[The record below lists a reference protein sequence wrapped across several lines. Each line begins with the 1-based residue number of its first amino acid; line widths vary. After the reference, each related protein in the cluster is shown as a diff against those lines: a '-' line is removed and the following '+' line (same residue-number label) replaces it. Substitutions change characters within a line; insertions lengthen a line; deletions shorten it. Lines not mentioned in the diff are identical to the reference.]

1 MTSLT
6 CSCYAPL
13 CHHPI
18 SLALGSRP
26 LEQPLSGVL
35 SDACAGLKSFFQ
47 SWPLP
52 WPPHFFVAWACLMPV
67 GRGSA
72 CGTAHQSVCLP
83 CARSVRQWD
92 PACPVSHGSLFPVMK
107 IFWSR
112 DCFVV
117 NIWANVSLPLSSKDP
132 GDTSWFNLTPKS
144 RAWVWRHTTR

>member
-92 PACPVSHGSLFPVMK
+92 PACPVSQRESFPRDEDLLEPGLLCGKHLGKCFPASLFK
-107 IFWSR
+107 RS
-112 DCFVV
+112 
-117 NIWANVSLPLSSKDP
+117 
-132 GDTSWFNLTPKS
+132 
-144 RAWVWRHTTR
+144 WRHFLV